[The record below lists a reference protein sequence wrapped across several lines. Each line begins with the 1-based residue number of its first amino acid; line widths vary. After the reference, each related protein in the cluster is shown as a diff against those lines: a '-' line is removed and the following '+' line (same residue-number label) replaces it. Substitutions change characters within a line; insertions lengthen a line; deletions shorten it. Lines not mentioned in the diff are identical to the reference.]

1 LVRSTY
7 FHICPEPSDI
17 KITMVIYRYW
27 LWGHRLWMGYRYW
40 LWGHRWVICWYAIL
54 SQSSLLYS
62 WTECLL
68 FCYFHSAFP
77 IEIMIEMP
85 MIMIMVFSATLN
97 NISVIS
103 WRGKKNRTDVAVVL
117 FNKICN
123 DKQLKTGTKINNWQ
137 CVRHAHVRLSVFL
150 VYWAIQVTR

>member
-1 LVRSTY
+1 MQQRSTY

-103 WRGKKNRTDVAVVL
+103 WRGKKHRTVAML
-117 FNKICN
+117 FWVYLAMSGILTINISGYRYWYIVYTQFRT
-123 DKQLKTGTKINNWQ
+123 KQFK
-137 CVRHAHVRLSVFL
+137 
-150 VYWAIQVTR
+150 